1 MQRKGSDAVGATKKT
16 AKTNPDASAI
26 SASTAFDR
34 IVAVLQK
41 LPGVE
46 APSASRTKFG
56 TNGLRVNGKIFAMLV
71 RGELVVKLPREQ
83 VDALVD
89 SGKAERFD
97 PGRGKRMKEW
107 ATLHGPEKEWLGL
120 VREAHRFVAG
130 ERR

>member
-1 MQRKGSDAVGATKKT
+1 MQRKGIDTVGATKKS
-16 AKTNPDASAI
+16 AKPDSGASAV
-26 SASTAFDR
+26 SAPTAFDR

-46 APSASRTKFG
+46 VPSSSRTKFG
-56 TNGLRVNGKIFAMLV
+56 SNGLRVNGKIFAMLV
-71 RGELVVKLPREQ
+71 RGELVVKLPAGQ

-107 ATLHGPEKEWLGL
+107 ATLHAPEEEWLDL
-120 VREAHRFVAG
+120 VRKAHRFVAG
-130 ERR
+130 EG